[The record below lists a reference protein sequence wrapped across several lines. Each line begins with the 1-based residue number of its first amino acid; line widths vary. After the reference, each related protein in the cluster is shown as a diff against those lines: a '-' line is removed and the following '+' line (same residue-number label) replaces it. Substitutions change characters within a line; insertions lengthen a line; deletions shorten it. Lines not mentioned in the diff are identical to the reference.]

1 MTGTEIAAVL
11 NAITRIGIAWTE
23 YGALID
29 RARAE
34 GREVTA
40 ADVADLGKRA
50 RVSLDKLNQMIA
62 SKEANE
68 EPEPEPEPETETD
81 TEEDPE

>member
-11 NAITRIGIAWTE
+11 NAITRIGIAWSE

-50 RVSLDKLNQMIA
+50 RVSLDKLNQMIDEA
-62 SKEANE
+62 EANQ
-68 EPEPEPEPETETD
+68 EPEPEPEPAAD
-81 TEEDPE
+81 EEDPE

>member
-1 MTGTEIAAVL
+1 
-11 NAITRIGIAWTE
+11 
-23 YGALID
+23 
-29 RARAE
+29 
-34 GREVTA
+34 
-40 ADVADLGKRA
+40 LGKRA

-68 EPEPEPEPETETD
+68 EPEPEPEPEPETD